1 MFGGKGEVMGPRR
14 RDASR
19 AAGGAGGM
27 RAGTGTGA
35 APLGPLVALAGF
47 TLFAGACADPHP
59 AWLAAPRPAT
69 PARAPQPQG
78 APSVGRQ
85 PHGPRPGETPEAAAA
100 APPSARASLGRG
112 GVVKGPRWISV
123 PGRGLAITATEVTVA
138 QFRSCVQVGRCAP
151 AHFDAGCNYGDPA
164 RGQHPMNCA
173 SELAAEDFCAAVG
186 GRICTQDE
194 WLAACRG
201 ADGRRFPYGDT
212 FDLAACNSQS
222 STTRVDGR
230 ALSTA
235 PVGSFRGCE
244 GGLPGLFDM
253 GGNVAEW
260 VGPCKGTYCKLRG
273 GSYLST
279 DPVDRFAACV
289 GVCAGNQQ
297 TFRSVLT
304 GIRCCRDE
312 AAR

>member
-1 MFGGKGEVMGPRR
+1 
-14 RDASR
+14 
-19 AAGGAGGM
+19 
-27 RAGTGTGA
+27 
-35 APLGPLVALAGF
+35 LA
-47 TLFAGACADPHP
+47 
-59 AWLAAPRPAT
+59 
-69 PARAPQPQG
+69 
-78 APSVGRQ
+78 
-85 PHGPRPGETPEAAAA
+85 
-100 APPSARASLGRG
+100 
-112 GVVKGPRWISV
+112 PRWISI
-123 PGRGLAITATEVTVA
+123 PGRALSISATEVTVH
-138 QFRSCVQVGRCAP
+138 QFRSCVEAGRCP
-151 AHFDAGCNYGDPA
+151 LAHFDAGCNYGDPT
-164 RGQHPMNCA
+164 RGDHPMNCA
-173 SELAAEDFCAAVG
+173 SELAAQDFCGAVG

-201 ADGRRFPYGDT
+201 TDARRFPYGDT

-222 STTRVDGR
+222 TTTRVDGR
-230 ALSTA
+230 PLSTA

-244 GGLPGLFDM
+244 GGLPGLYDM

-312 AAR
+312 ARP